1 MLYTIHQL
9 LFVSLIIG
17 IASAI
22 IVWMVNRSRM
32 LRLFTRQRT
41 EIDAMLAWR
50 AVEHENAL
58 IAANES
64 LRVSNDQRRDVE
76 QRLHR
81 LRTEV
86 NQRVGQYDDTI
97 ANLHRNLRTHQE
109 KLREAQRRADA
120 GDEAVVGERRARE
133 VAELRLGEAKAKIEA
148 FEAEVV
154 ELKAMVRGSNH
165 DTMLML
171 EQQVRDLS
179 EAKRELEVRFKTSQA
194 AVGDRVALERRL
206 VETQERLRAA
216 EGELSGAKSELSRAR
231 VAHQAK
237 SAVLEGRIRDYE
249 QELEFAEARIDA
261 VAAEQA
267 EAQKQEL
274 DALQGKLS
282 EAHRQ
287 LRIGREHIEERDEEL
302 DRLEEEIEELRAAV
316 AKGDTDVEAEL
327 RKQVTAMGAEL
338 EGMEQGLAAAK
349 GEAES
354 AAAELA
360 AAKEQSEAAEA
371 ELAAA
376 QIANAAFEVGASENQ
391 QELGR
396 LRGEVQDLTAE
407 LGAARELAEE
417 RGAELEALRGE
428 LAAAGAGGAGEASA
442 ASSGDPR
449 VAELT
454 EKLRLSEAAVLR
466 LEDELDS
473 ARVEILTAQS
483 LPLSAEDETLREAL
497 EKELMEVRVRVA
509 ELEAAAVA
517 REELAESQAGIHRQ
531 EHASMEQALISA
543 IDDLNAERQRSQ
555 AMEAQLRSAELRAA
569 GSGDVTQAE
578 VERLEAA
585 HAAQVET
592 MAARLAEAESR
603 LEEAGIIAQEHISA
617 HDEELAGWHTR
628 MQSYEVQLSQVNA
641 QIAEQMGAL
650 VEVERS
656 LSAAKAAQ
664 REAEAAAA
672 TAIEEAAAKSA
683 MLAEAEQQR
692 DTFSAQVDELIA
704 ARPVSRTDSRLL
716 TALESERHELETRVV
731 AMEEALKEAS
741 RVAAEAPVVA
751 EKELADLRGQL
762 GELARQLSAR
772 EGELAV
778 AVRERDEQ
786 RARAE
791 ALVNDVAT
799 AEQVTQAEPVAAG
812 LDELVAG
819 LREQLRTQEEE
830 LGSLREELQRA
841 NHRIRAVSLL
851 SEQEFD
857 PEAPDDLKVIA
868 GIGPVLERRL
878 REAGFTS
885 YRDLAVLDE
894 AGLDAL
900 SGPMASLRNRIRRE
914 HWVVQAKKLHLAK
927 HGEQL

>member
-165 DTMLML
+165 DTMLKL

-206 VETQERLRAA
+206 VETQDRLRAA
-216 EGELSGAKSELSRAR
+216 EGELSGAKSELSRVR

-302 DRLEEEIEELRAAV
+302 DRLEEEIEELRAAA

-338 EGMEQGLAAAK
+338 KGMEQGLAAAK
-349 GEAES
+349 AEAES

-360 AAKEQSEAAEA
+360 AVKEQAEAAEA

-376 QIANAAFEVGASENQ
+376 QIANAAFEVGASENE

-396 LRGEVQDLTAE
+396 LRGEVQELTAE
-407 LGAARELAEE
+407 LGSARELAEQ
-417 RGAELEALRGE
+417 RDAELDALRGE
-428 LAAAGAGGAGEASA
+428 LAAAGAGDASA
-442 ASSGDPR
+442 GSSGDAR
-449 VAELT
+449 VAELA

-517 REELAESQAGIHRQ
+517 REELAQAQAGIHRQ

-555 AMEAQLRSAELRAA
+555 AMEAQLRSAEQKAA
-569 GSGDVTQAE
+569 GRGATTQAE
-578 VERLEAA
+578 VERLEEA
-585 HAAQVET
+585 HSVEVEA
-592 MAARLAEAESR
+592 MAARLAKAESR

-641 QIAEQMGAL
+641 QMAEQMGAL

-672 TAIEEAAAKSA
+672 AAIEEAAAKSA

-762 GELARQLSAR
+762 GELARLLSAR
-772 EGELAV
+772 EEELAV

-791 ALVNDVAT
+791 ALVNAAAT
-799 AEQVTQAEPVAAG
+799 AEQVTPAEPATAG
-812 LDELVAG
+812 DDELIAG
-819 LREQLRTQEEE
+819 LREQLRAQEEE
-830 LGSLREELQRA
+830 LGSLRDELQRA

-885 YRDLAVLDE
+885 YRDLAILDD
-894 AGLDAL
+894 AGLEAL
-900 SGPMASLRNRIRRE
+900 SGSMASLRNRIRRE

>member
-32 LRLFTRQRT
+32 LRLFVRQRT

-81 LRTEV
+81 LQTEV

-97 ANLHRNLRTHQE
+97 ANLHRNLRAHQE
-109 KLREAQRRADA
+109 KLREAQRRADT

-148 FEAEVV
+148 FEAEVID
-154 ELKAMVRGSNH
+154 LKAMVRGSNH

-171 EQQVRDLS
+171 EQQVRELS

-206 VETQERLRAA
+206 VETQDRLRAA

-237 SAVLEGRIRDYE
+237 SAVLEGRVRDYE
-249 QELEFAEARIDA
+249 QEIEFAEARIDA

-267 EAQKQEL
+267 EAQRQEL

-302 DRLEEEIEELRAAV
+302 DRLEEEIEELRAA
-316 AKGDTDVEAEL
+316 AAAGDTDVEATL
-327 RKQVTAMGAEL
+327 RKRVAEVEAEVKGL
-338 EGMEQGLAAAK
+338 EQSLVEAK

-354 AAAELA
+354 AAAELV
-360 AAKEQSEAAEA
+360 AAKEQAESVEA

-376 QIANAAFEVGASENQ
+376 QIANAAFEVGISENE
-391 QELGR
+391 QELDR
-396 LRGEVQDLTAE
+396 LHSAAQELTS
-407 LGAARELAEE
+407 
-417 RGAELEALRGE
+417 E
-428 LAAAGAGGAGEASA
+428 LAAAKEYAKECQAEVEGLCEELAAARAGDADTEGSDDG
-442 ASSGDPR
+442 R
-449 VAELT
+449 LAEMA
-454 EKLRLSEAAVLR
+454 EDLRRAQAAVLR

-483 LPLSAEDETLREAL
+483 LPLSDEDETLREAL
-497 EKELMEVRVRVA
+497 HKELTEVRVRVA

-517 REELAESQAGIHRQ
+517 REELAQTEAGIHRQ
-531 EHASMEQALISA
+531 QNVSMEQALISA
-543 IDDLNAERQRSQ
+543 IDDLNAERQRVQ
-555 AMEAQLRSAELRAA
+555 AMEGQLRAA
-569 GSGDVTQAE
+569 ELKAAGRGDETRAELEGRDAAREAE
-578 VERLEAA
+578 VEAMR
-585 HAAQVET
+585 V
-592 MAARLAEAESR
+592 RLAEAESQ
-603 LEEAGIIAQEHISA
+603 LEEAGLIAQVHISA
-617 HDEELAGWHTR
+617 RDEELAEWHTR
-628 MQSYEVQLSQVNA
+628 MQGYEAQLSQVNGQMA
-641 QIAEQMGAL
+641 VQMGAL
-650 VEVERS
+650 VELERS

-664 REAEAAAA
+664 REAAEAAAA
-672 TAIEEAAAKSA
+672 AIEEVAVKSA
-683 MLAEAEQQR
+683 MLAEAERQR
-692 DTFSAQVDELIA
+692 DTFSAEVDELSA
-704 ARPVSRTDSRLL
+704 ARPTASRTDSRLL

-741 RVAAEAPVVA
+741 RVAAEAPAVA
-751 EKELADLRGQL
+751 EQELADLRGQL
-762 GELARQLSAR
+762 GELARQLSVR
-772 EGELAV
+772 DEELAV
-778 AVRERDEQ
+778 AVRER
-786 RARAE
+786 ARAE
-791 ALVNDVAT
+791 ALVVDSAT
-799 AEQVTQAEPVAAG
+799 AEPVTEAQPRVEG
-812 LDELVAG
+812 QEELVAG
-819 LREQLRTQEEE
+819 LREQLRAQEEQ
-830 LGSLREELQRA
+830 LSSLHEELLRA
-841 NHRIRAVSLL
+841 NHRIQAVSLL

-857 PEAPDDLKVIA
+857 PDAPDDLKVIA

-878 REAGFTS
+878 REAGFNS
-885 YRDLAVLDE
+885 YRDLALLDE
-894 AGLDAL
+894 AGLEAL
-900 SGPMASLRNRIRRE
+900 SGPIASLRNRIRRE